1 MVSIQDTKNNF
12 TEKVEDKIGEERQD
26 RVKQTKNVFKI
37 PKDQFKI
44 RLADNRKGDNED
56 ISSMIHLDDD
66 QKFIDQLRPH

>member
-1 MVSIQDTKNNF
+1 M
-12 TEKVEDKIGEERQD
+12 
-26 RVKQTKNVFKI
+26 KQTKNVFKI

-56 ISSMIHLDDD
+56 ISSKIHLDDD